1 MSLTLEACSRIV
13 DGEVRLKDVS
23 LTLQAGSLNV
33 LLGPTLSGKTSLMRL
48 MAGLDRPT
56 AGRLLWNGRDVT
68 GVKVQQRNVAM
79 VYQQFINYPTLTV
92 RQNIASPLKVAGLP
106 RAEIQRRVGEAAQ
119 LLKLEPLLDRTPLQ
133 LSGGQQQRC
142 ALARA
147 LVKGAGLVLL
157 DEPLANLDY
166 KLREELRE
174 ELPKIFAAAGSIFV
188 YATAEPAEALL
199 LGGCTATLSEGRV
212 TQFGP
217 TVEVYRRPNTLL
229 TARTFSDPPLNAI
242 AVEKRGAGLLLPD
255 GAAWPAAG
263 ALGAL
268 ADAGYTLGFRPNHVF
283 LRRPTPGAIALQAQ
297 VAVTEITGS
306 ESFVHLDYAGQRW
319 VALAHGVHELAAGT
333 MTEVFLDPA
342 RFFVFDGAGGL
353 IAAPAVAGS

>member
-1 MSLTLEACSRIV
+1 LTLA
-13 DGEVRLKDVS
+13 LKDAALRVGADVHIHPTS
-23 LTLQAGSLNV
+23 LQLEQRGFNT
-33 LLGPTLSGKTSLMRL
+33 LLGETLAGKTTLLRL
-48 MAGLDRPT
+48 MAGLVKPS
-56 AGRLLWNGRDVT
+56 AGQVWFGGRDVT
-68 GVKVQQRNVAM
+68 GVPVQQRRVSM
-79 VYQQFINYPTLTV
+79 VYQQFINYPNLSV
-92 RQNIASPLKVAGLP
+92 FDNIASPLRVVGTSA
-106 RAEIQRRVGEAAQ
+106 AEIQARVGRIAE
-119 LLKLEPLLDRTPLQ
+119 LLRLSPLLDRRPAE

-147 LVKGAGLVLL
+147 LVKDADLVLL

-199 LGGCTATLSEGRV
+199 LGGNTATLSEGRV

-255 GAAWPAAG
+255 GSAWPAAG
-263 ALGAL
+263 ALGRL
-268 ADAGYTLGFRPNHVF
+268 ADQRYTLGFRPNHVF
-283 LRRPTPGAIALQAQ
+283 LRRPAPGAIALQAQ

-319 VALAHGVHELAAGT
+319 VALAHGVHELATGAT
-333 MTEVFLDPA
+333 TEVFLDPA
-342 RFFVFDGAGGL
+342 RFFVFDSAGGL
-353 IAAPAVAGS
+353 IAAPAAAGS